1 MKINDTV
8 LIPESA
14 AEYYW
19 SSRLALV
26 DKITENS
33 AGVKIV
39 QVFTYSGGTFKFR
52 QDQLTVVPSDC

>member
-14 AEYYW
+14 AEYHG
-19 SSRLALV
+19 SSRMALV
-26 DKITENS
+26 DNVVENS

-39 QVFTYSGGTFKFR
+39 QVFTYSGQTLKFR
-52 QDQLTVVPSDC
+52 QDQLTVVEP

>member
-1 MKINDTV
+1 VKINDTV
-8 LIPESA
+8 LIPERA

-39 QVFTYSGGTFKFR
+39 QVYTYSGQTLKFR
-52 QDQLTVVPSDC
+52 QDQLTVVPSDR